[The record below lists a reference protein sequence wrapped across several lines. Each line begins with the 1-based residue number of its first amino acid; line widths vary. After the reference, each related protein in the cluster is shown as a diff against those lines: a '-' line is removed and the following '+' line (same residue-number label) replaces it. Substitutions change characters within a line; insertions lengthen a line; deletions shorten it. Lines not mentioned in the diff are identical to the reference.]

1 MDVALMLPELLC
13 AIAKIMTIFIADI
26 AFQK

>member
-13 AIAKIMTIFIADI
+13 AIAKIMTIFIAHI

>member
-1 MDVALMLPELLC
+1 MDVALMLPELLR